1 MESKVGVNP
10 ELLEFWRAYA
20 QPGQVGLV
28 GIRFCLA
35 RLVEKGQARLT
46 ADGQPS
52 EWAHAFLFQS
62 PRDGVPWIYESD
74 TGFMVHGL
82 FRWVPRAQENS
93 VVRWSGHRM
102 VRACV
107 LDAGLSEGQVEA
119 TLARARELISRG
131 TKYRLREMLGTWIAL
146 ERGHLEKESLFHT
159 RNALHCGAFVRA
171 CLLAAGVDPFGPGI
185 AVSNTAPELLYQK
198 LPVIA
203 RWSQGDDGEAMERSA
218 GTRRAPTE

>member
-1 MESKVGVNP
+1 MSRIVGVNP
-10 ELLEFWRAYA
+10 ELLEFWQAHAR
-20 QPGQVGLV
+20 PGHIGLV
-28 GIRFCLA
+28 GIRFFLA

-52 EWAHAFLFQS
+52 EWAHAFLFQP
-62 PRDGVPWIYESD
+62 PRDGIPWIYESD
-74 TGFMVHGL
+74 MGFMQYGL
-82 FRWVPRAQENS
+82 FRWAPRAQENS
-93 VVRWSGHRM
+93 VVKWSGHRIL
-102 VRACV
+102 RACV

-119 TLARARELISRG
+119 ALSEARELISRG

-146 ERGHLEKESLFHT
+146 ERGHLEKETLFHT

-171 CLLAAGVDPFGPGI
+171 CLLVAGVDPFGRGI

-203 RWSQGDDGEAMERSA
+203 RW
-218 GTRRAPTE
+218 P